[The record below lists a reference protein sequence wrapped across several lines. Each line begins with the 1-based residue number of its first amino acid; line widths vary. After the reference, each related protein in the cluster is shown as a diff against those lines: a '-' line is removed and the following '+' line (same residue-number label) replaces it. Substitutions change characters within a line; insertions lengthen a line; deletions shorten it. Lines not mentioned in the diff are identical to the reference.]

1 MSKHTGIQSISTRSS
16 SVRAAPRAR
25 RLARAAA
32 RFAVAGQF
40 TLGIATAPL
49 LAQGSTGTL
58 IVHVES
64 RCVALPG
71 ATVRSGRIGART
83 DSSGTARLQLDTG
96 TVRVQVRNIGFR
108 PETAFVRITAEAQ
121 VEMRVT
127 LRSAAQVAAEA
138 AAMADMPGMEPM
150 PAMSQMGEVRVTAT
164 RSERRVEDEPLRV
177 EVMEGEM
184 LAEQTQMRPRDITM
198 TLAEMGGLRMQQTSG
213 SLGGTRL
220 RINGLRGQYSGLV
233 FDGLP
238 LFGASPDGFSYLQ
251 VAPLDL
257 RQVEIIKGAST
268 ALYGPSALGGVLNLV
283 SRRPDDREELLV
295 DYTTRGGSDVAYWK
309 GVNLRDGWGWSIA
322 ADAHRQPGHDEDG
335 DGWSDFPSVARMT
348 VRPRLHHESA
358 GGAKLYATVGVT
370 AEDRAGGFLGA
381 PALAYTE
388 TMHTGRVDAGVEWHQ
403 PIDDS
408 THVVFKA
415 SVAENRRDQL
425 FGTMPDR
432 RRRRTAY
439 GEIRWSAQRASTEWV
454 LGTAWQHDEL
464 NAEENP
470 ALGFAFDAPAVIAQ
484 HTWTPAGP
492 FATQVSARCD
502 AHNVYG
508 LLCSPRA
515 SLLWKPGGGL
525 TTRVSAGEGWFAPT
539 PMTDESDA
547 IGFAR
552 IDPAPVRAERARTLS
567 LDLGATPAGFDLNL
581 TLALSRIDNPVL
593 GVPVLVGGVGKL
605 RYVNAAGPATTRSIE
620 FYASRRGKHWS
631 ANATYGFLDAT
642 IVDPVDGDR
651 KPAVLVPRHAV
662 GLGLGW
668 EGGPGTRLSLD
679 AFYTGTQ
686 PLEAD
691 PFRSQSLPYTL
702 VCVLWS
708 QPIRPGLE
716 LWLNAENLADAR
728 QSRFDGLLLPAPDA
742 LGRRTTQVWA
752 PLEGRVVNLGLR
764 FAW

>member
-1 MSKHTGIQSISTRSS
+1 MRDRVVH
-16 SVRAAPRAR
+16 VA
-25 RLARAAA
+25 RLAFALHLLLLV
-32 RFAVAGQF
+32 AVA
-40 TLGIATAPL
+40 PL
-49 LAQGSTGTL
+49 AAQGPTATGTV
-58 IVHVES
+58 IVHVQS
-64 RCVALPG
+64 RGIPLPG

-83 DSSGTARLQLDTG
+83 DSTGTARLQLDTG
-96 TVRVQVRNIGFR
+96 QVRVQVRNIGFR
-108 PETAFVRITAEAQ
+108 PETAFVHIGAATP
-121 VEMRVT
+121 VELRVT
-127 LRSAAQVAAEA
+127 LRSAAQLAAEM
-138 AAMADMPGMEPM
+138 AAMADMPGMEPL
-150 PAMSQMGEVRVTAT
+150 PALMQMGEVRVTAT
-164 RSERRVEDEPLRV
+164 RSERRVEEEPLRV

-184 LAEQTQMRPRDITM
+184 LAEQLQMRPRDITM
-198 TLAEMGGLRMQQTSG
+198 TLAEMGGVRMQQTSG

-268 ALYGPSALGGVLNLV
+268 ALYGPSALGGVVNLV

-295 DYTTRGGSDVAYWK
+295 DHTTRGGSDLAYWK
-309 GVNLRDGWGWSIA
+309 GVNLRDGWGWSISA
-322 ADAHRQPGHDEDG
+322 NAHRQPGHDEDG

-348 VRPRLHHESA
+348 VRPRLHHEGA
-358 GGAKLYATVGVT
+358 GGAMLYATLGFT
-370 AEDRAGGFLGA
+370 TEDRAGGFLGA
-381 PALAYTE
+381 PASAYTE

-408 THVVFKA
+408 THVVFKG
-415 SVAENRRDQL
+415 SVAENRRDQV
-425 FGTMPDR
+425 FGTVPDR

-439 GEIRWSAQRASTEWV
+439 GEVAYTAQRGNTEWV

-464 NAEENP
+464 RSEESP
-470 ALGFAFDAPAVIAQ
+470 ALGFAFDAPALIAQ
-484 HTWTPAGP
+484 HTWTPAGR
-492 FATQVSARCD
+492 FASQVSARCD
-502 AHNVYG
+502 AHNAYG

-515 SLLWKPGGGL
+515 SVLWKAGGGM
-525 TTRVSAGEGWFAPT
+525 TARVSAGEGWFAPT

-552 IDPAPVRAERARTLS
+552 IDPTVVRAERARTLS
-567 LDLGATPAGFDLNL
+567 LDLGAAPAGFDLNL

-593 GVPVLVGGVGKL
+593 GVPTLVGGVDKL
-605 RYVNAAGPATTRSIE
+605 RYVNAAGPATTRSVE
-620 FYASRRGKHWS
+620 FFASRRGRHWS
-631 ANATYGFLDAT
+631 ANAMYGYLDAT
-642 IVDPVDGDR
+642 IVDPIDGAR
-651 KPAVLVPRHAV
+651 KAAVLVPRHAV
-662 GLGLGW
+662 GLGLAW
-668 EGGPGTRLSLD
+668 AGGRGTRISLD
-679 AFYTGTQ
+679 AFYTGAQ
-686 PLEAD
+686 PLDAD
-691 PFRSQSLPYTL
+691 PYRREGLPYTFL
-702 VCVLWS
+702 CLLWS

-728 QSRFDGLLLPAPDA
+728 QTRFDGLLLPAPDA